1 MSIASLHKA
10 RLKVALTESL
20 KTIEQLFARVSSP
33 KVRAELSQKAQAVR
47 EKIKAIEVTKP

>member
-1 MSIASLHKA
+1 MSVANLKRA

-20 KTIEQLFARVSSP
+20 KTIEQLFARVSNP
-33 KVRAELSQKAQAVR
+33 KVRAELGQKAQATR